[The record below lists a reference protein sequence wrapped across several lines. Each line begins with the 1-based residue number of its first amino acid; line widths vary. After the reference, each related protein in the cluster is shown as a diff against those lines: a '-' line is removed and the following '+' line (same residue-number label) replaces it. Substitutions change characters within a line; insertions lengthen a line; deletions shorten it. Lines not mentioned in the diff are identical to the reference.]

1 MKSDPQGLAGKKVV
15 VVGVH
20 GWFPMKL
27 VRSMIGEPTGTSV
40 KFCEQMVAA
49 VKKYF
54 EQEHGLFLGESV
66 TITSVPLEGEGKVED
81 RVNKLYTNLINHST
95 WLEAVSSADIIL
107 WATHSQGTPVSA
119 MLLHRLLER
128 GHIHTHRQ
136 SVGMLAM
143 AGISH
148 GPFPVLKGSLIV
160 KYFEADAAREL
171 FEFMDSES
179 DISKKF
185 RASLAY
191 MMQRGIKLTLVGSMQ
206 DQVVPLYSAI
216 ISAISH
222 PNIVRS
228 VYIDGHIFTQEN
240 DFIINLITFALGL
253 RNAGLSDH
261 GLLTHLSEVLA
272 GSLYALEG
280 GHSTIYEELDVYYLA
295 VQHLFETDPLG
306 KAVLINSM
314 DNNDTLATSTTTNN
328 EAKLKPFQAKS
339 IKNPYYLPWAMRGI
353 CEDQAILNNAI
364 WTKQLDEL
372 RELFDRWEPTTP
384 KLRSVKIRLEPFT
397 LPLL

>member
-1 MKSDPQGLAGKKVV
+1 
-15 VVGVH
+15 
-20 GWFPMKL
+20 
-27 VRSMIGEPTGTSV
+27 
-40 KFCEQMVAA
+40 MVAA

-54 EQEHGLFLGESV
+54 EQEHGLAISENTT
-66 TITSVPLEGEGKVED
+66 TITSIPLEGEGKVED
-81 RVNKLYTNLINHST
+81 RVNKLYANLIHHSE
-95 WLEAVSSADIIL
+95 WLEAVSMADVIL

-119 MLLHRLLER
+119 MLMHRLLER

-148 GPFPVLKGSLIV
+148 GPFPVLKGSLI
-160 KYFEADAAREL
+160 YFEADAAREL

-185 RASLAY
+185 RTSLTY
-191 MMQRGIKLTLVGSMQ
+191 IMQRGIKLTLVGSMQ

-228 VYIDGHIFTQEN
+228 VYIDGHIFTPEN
-240 DFIINLITFALGL
+240 DFIIHLITFALRL

-261 GLLTHLSEVLA
+261 GLMTHLSEVLA

-306 KAVLINSM
+306 KAVLINHDDKL
-314 DNNDTLATSTTTNN
+314 DNGLSNGGLLFGDGHHSAGEVILR
-328 EAKLKPFQAKS
+328 PFQAKT
-339 IKNPYYLPWAMRGI
+339 INKNPYYLPWAMRGL
-353 CEDQAILNNAI
+353 CEDQEILGNSTWAD
-364 WTKQLDEL
+364 QLDQL
-372 RELFDRWEPTTP
+372 RLLFDAWQPTSP
-384 KLRSVKIRLEPFT
+384 KLRSVKLRLEPFT

>member
-1 MKSDPQGLAGKKVV
+1 
-15 VVGVH
+15 
-20 GWFPMKL
+20 
-27 VRSMIGEPTGTSV
+27 
-40 KFCEQMVAA
+40 
-49 VKKYF
+49 
-54 EQEHGLFLGESV
+54 
-66 TITSVPLEGEGKVED
+66 
-81 RVNKLYTNLINHST
+81 
-95 WLEAVSSADIIL
+95 
-107 WATHSQGTPVSA
+107 
-119 MLLHRLLER
+119 
-128 GHIHTHRQ
+128 
-136 SVGMLAM
+136 
-143 AGISH
+143 
-148 GPFPVLKGSLIV
+148 
-160 KYFEADAAREL
+160 
-171 FEFMDSES
+171 MDSES

-185 RASLAY
+185 RVSLAY
-191 MMQRGIKLTLVGSMQ
+191 IMQRGIKLTLVGSMQ

-222 PNIVRS
+222 PNILRS

-306 KAVLINSM
+306 KAVLINNN
-314 DNNDTLATSTTTNN
+314 NNDNDTTLPPTTGDDGHDSKRHSNN
-328 EAKLKPFQAKS
+328 IDTMMLRPFQAKA

-353 CEDQAILNNAI
+353 CEDQAILKNST
-364 WTKQLDEL
+364 WSKQLDEL
-372 RELFDRWEPTTP
+372 RHSFDKWEPTTP

>member
-1 MKSDPQGLAGKKVV
+1 
-15 VVGVH
+15 
-20 GWFPMKL
+20 
-27 VRSMIGEPTGTSV
+27 
-40 KFCEQMVAA
+40 MVAA

-54 EQEHGLFLGESV
+54 EQEHGVSLSEETT

-81 RVNKLYTNLINHST
+81 RVNKLYNNLINHSV
-95 WLEAVSSADIIL
+95 WLEAVSSADVIL
-107 WATHSQGTPVSA
+107 WATHSQGTPVSV
-119 MLLHRLLER
+119 MLMHRLLER

-148 GPFPVLKGSLIV
+148 GPFP
-160 KYFEADAAREL
+160 YFEADAAREL

-179 DISKKF
+179 DISQKF
-185 RASLAY
+185 RRSLGY
-191 MMQRGIKLTLVGSMQ
+191 IMERGIKLTLVGSMQ

-240 DFIINLITFALGL
+240 EFLIRLITFALGL

-280 GHSTIYEELDVYYLA
+280 GHSTIYEELDVYSLA

-306 KAVLINSM
+306 KAILINNTQSSSRH
-314 DNNDTLATSTTTNN
+314 DNRKNSITTNSSSTTEESKK
-328 EAKLKPFQAKS
+328 EAKLYPFQAKS

-353 CEDQAILNNAI
+353 CEDSLILNNPL
-364 WTKQLDEL
+364 WSDEL
-372 RELFDRWEPTTP
+372 DQLRLMFDEWEPISP

-397 LPLL
+397 LTLV